1 MGLFEARMNGEWV
14 PEDQWIIFNGLLSV
28 ASVEEWRWKHGKTG
42 FRRSMDYLR
51 WAFVGSKH
59 RRMAMEARENGLQ
72 KINGLSSMGFYWWQ
86 VSKNDVGGKGK
97 RASEEKRTI
106 FDGLLLVESIEERRW
121 NRSKTGFYVLRRLRK

>member
-42 FRRSMDYLR
+42 FRRSMDNLQ
-51 WAFVGSKH
+51 WAFVGGKY

-72 KINGLSSMGFYWWQ
+72 KINGLSSMGFCWWQ

-106 FDGLLLVESIEERRW
+106 FDGLLLVESIEEWR
-121 NRSKTGFYVLRRLRK
+121 